1 MSLQSATGSLR
12 EAANE
17 QQPLALA
24 PPPPGSAAAPGWHPA
39 SLGARIPPP
48 TARRLRTRDQAGP
61 LGPRQHRGAEG
72 KADSGGAVGSRRS
85 RGEWAGLE
93 QSGHALEASLCP
105 PGGEGAGA
113 AGRGGRG
120 FQRALSTLPPASLHL
135 SLLSLSLSLS
145 PSLPPVSPSSSAS
158 FLLSRVPASSCLQ
171 DAAPAQ
177 FYLVPRSPR
186 EDNWKNPK
194 AVLPW
199 SRWEP
204 HTHAHTHVTAG
215 EGRSNTTAL
224 QA

>member
-48 TARRLRTRDQAGP
+48 TARRLRTRDQARP
-61 LGPRQHRGAEG
+61 LGPRRHRGAEG

-113 AGRGGRG
+113 AGREEEAYSG
-120 FQRALSTLPPASLHL
+120 LSPL
-135 SLLSLSLSLS
+135 SLLPLSIS
-145 PSLPPVSPSSSAS
+145 PSCLPPVSLPLSLSISPSCLSIFISLLPSVQGPCLILSAG
-158 FLLSRVPASSCLQ
+158 RSSCSVL
-171 DAAPAQ
+171 
-177 FYLVPRSPR
+177 LGTEVP
-186 EDNWKNPK
+186 
-194 AVLPW
+194 
-199 SRWEP
+199 
-204 HTHAHTHVTAG
+204 TG
-215 EGRSNTTAL
+215 G
-224 QA
+224 

>member
-48 TARRLRTRDQAGP
+48 TARRLRTRDQARP

-135 SLLSLSLSLS
+135 SLLSPSCLS
-145 PSLPPVSPSSSAS
+145 PSLSLHLS
-158 FLLSRVPASSCLQ
+158 LLSLHLHQPPSFCPGS
-171 DAAPAQ
+171 
-177 FYLVPRSPR
+177 
-186 EDNWKNPK
+186 
-194 AVLPW
+194 LPHPVCRTQLLLSFTW
-199 SRWEP
+199 YRGP
-204 HTHAHTHVTAG
+204 HGRITGRTQKLFCPGVAGNHIHTRTHT
-215 EGRSNTTAL
+215 
-224 QA
+224 